1 VDASDLDSDRCD
13 FELERDGLRGE
24 YSCHVPLFAIEFSC
38 GIAEGYEGLNQVSKT
53 AAAEGQSCPFLR
65 PEPENELD
73 SVGVV
78 CGEATKAQFH
88 MDICGRSVRGCG
100 AERR

>member
-1 VDASDLDSDRCD
+1 MEDSGLDSDSCD
-13 FELERDGLRGE
+13 FELEWDSLRGV

-38 GIAEGYEGLNQVSKT
+38 GIAEGFEGLNQVSKT